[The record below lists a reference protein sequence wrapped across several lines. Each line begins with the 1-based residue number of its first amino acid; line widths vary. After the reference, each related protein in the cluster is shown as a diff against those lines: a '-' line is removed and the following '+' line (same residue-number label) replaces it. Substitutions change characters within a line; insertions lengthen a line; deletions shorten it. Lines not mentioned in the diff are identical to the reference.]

1 MDQDLIQ
8 EALRRCQELDAEAEG
23 DDLDAAGSEI
33 TAGAFDPR
41 RIPRRLKEDREIAWH
56 RLDHRAAYLL
66 KHVDGERS
74 YGEIIGLSGV
84 DAPSAVALFGDLM
97 AARAIADR

>member
-1 MDQDLIQ
+1 MDQELIQ
-8 EALRRCQELDAEAEG
+8 EALRQCQELDARESGELEMDEA
-23 DDLDAAGSEI
+23 EI

-41 RIPRRLKEDREIAWH
+41 RIPRRLQEDREIAWH

-84 DAPSAVALFGDLM
+84 DAPSAVALFGDLL
-97 AARAIADR
+97 AARAIADH